1 MGLNMGTQRIEY
13 LMSELFGF
21 STQSYFNWK
30 RDASTKRKI
39 INLLDRYFTKY
50 DLEEFLE
57 KGKISRYEVLQEQ
70 ELVYK
75 FAKHQYFNVLETIG
89 SLGDTV
95 NKDFMDFYFNV
106 LVFSKSN
113 LEHQTMY
120 SPFDIQK
127 SSILYATRN
136 GFSLETHNDELM
148 PKFEAGIELLSHFD
162 CYINQFILANI
173 LQDFQPMINTEIDD
187 NAFKIDV
194 SIEAYLH
201 ALLFVLYEV
210 HADKSYDEKRIILL
224 ALLNEFYSFF
234 RLPTISDREL
244 ETISLDA
251 ALKKHFD
258 IVKKHFG
265 KLIEAVKKTKETD

>member
-1 MGLNMGTQRIEY
+1 MLKTY
-13 LMSELFGF
+13 SKLFKNTIRTV
-21 STQSYFNWK
+21 SNWK
-30 RDASTKRKI
+30 KENRPVIA
-39 INLLDRYFTKY
+39 LLERYFTKD

-75 FAKHQYFNVLETIG
+75 YAKHQYFSALETIG
-89 SLGDTV
+89 SLGDIV

-106 LVFSKSN
+106 LVFAKNN
-113 LEHQTMY
+113 LEQQTTY

-127 SSILYATRN
+127 SSILYTTRK
-136 GFSLETHNDELM
+136 GFALEEQNNELM
-148 PKFEAGIELLSHFD
+148 PKFESGIELLSHFD

-173 LQDFQPMINTEIDD
+173 LQDFQPMIHTEMDD
-187 NAFKIDV
+187 SGFKIDASV
-194 SIEAYLH
+194 EAYLH

-244 ETISLDA
+244 ETISLDV

-258 IVKKHFG
+258 IVQKHFD
-265 KLIEAVKKTKETD
+265 KLIVGIQTTKNM

>member
-1 MGLNMGTQRIEY
+1 MLKTY
-13 LMSELFGF
+13 SKLFKNTIRTV
-21 STQSYFNWK
+21 SNWK
-30 RDASTKRKI
+30 KENRPVIA
-39 INLLDRYFTKY
+39 LLERYFTKD

-75 FAKHQYFNVLETIG
+75 YAKHQYFNALETIG
-89 SLGDTV
+89 SLGDIV
-95 NKDFMDFYFNV
+95 NKDFVDFYFNV
-106 LVFSKSN
+106 LVFAKN
-113 LEHQTMY
+113 DLERQTTY

-127 SSILYATRN
+127 SSILYATQN
-136 GFSLETHNDELM
+136 GFSLETHNNELM

-173 LQDFQPMINTEIDD
+173 LQDFQPMINIDMD
-187 NAFKIDV
+187 DSGFKIDV
-194 SIEAYLH
+194 KVEAYLH
-201 ALLFVLYEV
+201 ALLFVLYEEHV
-210 HADKSYDEKRIILL
+210 DKPYDEKRVILL

-234 RLPTISDREL
+234 RLPTISDQEL
-244 ETISLDA
+244 ETISLDT

-265 KLIEAVKKTKETD
+265 KMIESISKIK

>member
-1 MGLNMGTQRIEY
+1 MLKTYSN
-13 LMSELFGF
+13 LFKNTIRTV
-21 STQSYFNWK
+21 SNWK
-30 RDASTKRKI
+30 QEDRPI
-39 INLLDRYFTKY
+39 ITLLEKYFTKH

-75 FAKHQYFNVLETIG
+75 YAKHQYFNVLETIG
-89 SLGDTV
+89 SLGDIV

-106 LVFSKSN
+106 LVFAKN
-113 LEHQTMY
+113 NIEQQTTY

-127 SSILYATRN
+127 SSIFYATHN
-136 GFSLETHNDELM
+136 GFTLETYNDEFM

-162 CYINQFILANI
+162 CYINQFILTNI

-187 NAFKIDV
+187 SGFKMDV
-194 SIEAYLH
+194 SVEAYLH

-210 HADKSYDEKRIILL
+210 HADKPYDEKRIILL
-224 ALLNEFYSFF
+224 SLLNEFYSFF
-234 RLPTISDREL
+234 RLSIISDREL

-251 ALKKHFD
+251 ALKRHFD
-258 IVKKHFG
+258 IVQKYFD
-265 KLIEAVKKTKETD
+265 KLIEGIKKTKELD